1 MYNDLTSAEGKYL
14 LYLIDNISDLE
25 NNFNEILK
33 DRDFKLKLVLYD
45 EYESLKSDFNNNLN
59 EIKRSVDRLNLKS
72 LDTKELEKIA
82 SDINILINYFEK
94 ITDSKYVGDSC

>member
-14 LYLIDNISDLE
+14 LYLIYIISDLE
-25 NNFNEILK
+25 KNFNDMLK
-33 DRDFKLKLVLYD
+33 DRDFKLKLLLYD
-45 EYESLKSDFNNNLN
+45 EYESFKLDFNDNLN
-59 EIKRSVDRLNLKS
+59 EIKRSVDKLNLNS

-94 ITDSKYVGDSC
+94 ITDFKYVGDSC